1 MIKSVLRSPIT
12 TAVLFVAAVALIL
25 GGTIGGARAVLN
37 IQSHD
42 YVAQAQLTE
51 IHVALTENG
60 TIRENM
66 DQDAHIHADAGYQHT
81 LLNDLV
87 SQTEG
92 ELVVGHTYKEELAA
106 RNVGDGSATGTGIDQ
121 YVRVT
126 VYKYWVDTNSKKVQS
141 LDPSLIDLHFV
152 ETQQAHGKWTVDT
165 ASSTGERTVL
175 YYSTILAPQNGAH
188 DGLLSDSDP
197 FTDTITIS
205 DKVLTAKAADGSLMY
220 KGCKPEIKVVVDAV
234 QTHNASDAKT
244 SAWGI
249 DK

>member
-42 YVAQAQLTE
+42 YVAQTQLTE

-60 TIRENM
+60 VIRENM
-66 DQDAHIHADAGYQHT
+66 DEDAHIHADAGYQHT

-126 VYKYWVDTNSKKVQS
+126 VYKYWVDSNGKKVQS

-152 ETQQAHGKWTVDT
+152 DTQQAHGKWTIDT

>member
-126 VYKYWVDTNSKKVQS
+126 VYKYWVDSNGKKVQS

-197 FTDTITIS
+197 FTDTLTIS
-205 DKVLTAKAADGSLMY
+205 DKVLTEKAADGSLMY

-234 QTHNASDAKT
+234 QTHNAPAAMT
-244 SAWGI
+244 SAWGRTN
-249 DK
+249 

>member
-1 MIKSVLRSPIT
+1 MVKSLLKSPIT
-12 TAVLFVAAVALIL
+12 TVVLFVAAAALIL
-25 GGTIGGARAVLN
+25 GGTIGGARAALN

-42 YVAQAQLTE
+42 YVAQAKLTE

-60 TIRENM
+60 VIRENM
-66 DQDAHIHADAGYQHT
+66 DQDAHIHTDLGYEHT
-81 LLNDLV
+81 LLNDLDLA
-87 SQTEG
+87 STGGKFE
-92 ELVVGHTYKEELAA
+92 VGHTYNEVLAA
-106 RNVGDGSATGTGIDQ
+106 RNMGDGKATGIDQ

-126 VYKYWVDTNSKKVQS
+126 VYKYWVDSNGKKVQS

-152 ETQQAHGKWTVDT
+152 ETPQAHGKWTIDT
-165 ASSTGERTVL
+165 ASSTDERKVL
-175 YYSTILAPQNGAH
+175 YYSSVLAPQNGTH

-197 FTDTITIS
+197 FADTLTIS
-205 DKVLTAKAADGSLMY
+205 DKVLTAEGADGTLLY

-249 DK
+249 DN

>member
-126 VYKYWVDTNSKKVQS
+126 VYKYWVDSNGKKVQS

-197 FTDTITIS
+197 FTDTLTIS
-205 DKVLTAKAADGSLMY
+205 DKVLTEKAADGSLMY